1 MSDDVNS
8 PILAAIAGLSA
19 KLDQFRD
26 EFRDALRVE
35 LGRIRAELGQV
46 RSEVMA
52 RIDRLQDRMVA
63 HHEADVV
70 NFGAAERARA
80 DRDDNPG

>member
-26 EFRDALRVE
+26 ESRVE
-35 LGRIRAELGQV
+35 LGSIRAELGQV
-46 RSEVMA
+46 REIG
-52 RIDRLQDRMVA
+52 RA
-63 HHEADVV
+63 HV
-70 NFGAAERARA
+70 
-80 DRDDNPG
+80 